1 LHLPTTY
8 VDGYLLDVVSA
19 LSFVDCTVAGEPNA
33 DRWHERVDSFHTF
46 DLVAFFIEIVS
57 GSLSNVVMVLVHEE
71 LHWLFKIL

>member
-1 LHLPTTY
+1 M
-8 VDGYLLDVVSA
+8 
-19 LSFVDCTVAGEPNA
+19 VAGEPNA